1 MKYHISMRTCASVKA
16 LTSIKDVTED
26 DATQIRKIWQTVKSR
41 SEARSQ
47 IDKVLRTFGVE
58 YLGQHKR
65 NGEHV
70 YYCNTGDTYT
80 STVMFSGLRMFV
92 ACWGD
97 LVEKNLIH
105 EVQP

>member
-1 MKYHISMRTCASVKA
+1 MRTCASVKS

-26 DATQIRKIWQTVKSR
+26 DAKQIRKIWQTVNSR

-65 NGEHV
+65 NGEHI
-70 YYCNTGDTYT
+70 YYCNTGESYA
-80 STVMFSGLRMFV
+80 STVIFSGLHMRV
-92 ACWGD
+92 GCWAD
-97 LVEKNLIH
+97 LVEKNLIK
-105 EVQP
+105 ENQGF